1 MMMGLVLRDQTMEYR
16 LRVLEKKIDSLEN
29 TISYDEKMILDL
41 SDMIY
46 KNSIKI
52 DNLEK
57 SIGTIIKKLREDNQ
71 KFAVSLNSEERPPHY

>member
-1 MMMGLVLRDQTMEYR
+1 MEYR

-57 SIGTIIKKLREDNQ
+57 SIGTIINKLREDNQ

>member
-1 MMMGLVLRDQTMEYR
+1 MEYR